1 MKYYWI
7 MRDGSKIDVDD
18 MSKEHLRNVLKMLI
32 RNTKIKLDK
41 QHSSLQTDSKGP
53 SFKILDEELNDSNI
67 RKSFRESEIENMHE
81 DIDYEGID
89 YYDL

>member
-1 MKYYWI
+1 MKYYWT

-32 RNTKIKLDK
+32 RNNAKKA
-41 QHSSLQTDSKGP
+41 P
-53 SFKILDEELNDSNI
+53 SFKILDKELNDSNI
-67 RKSFRESEIENMHE
+67 IKSFRESEIEDMYR
-81 DIDYEGID
+81 DID

>member
-32 RNTKIKLDK
+32 RNTKIKFDK
-41 QHSSLQTDSKGP
+41 QNSSLQTKGP

-67 RKSFRESEIENMHE
+67 RKSFRESEIEDMHE
-81 DIDYEGID
+81 DVD